1 MTTFD
6 KRERAFEKKF
16 AQDEEIAFKA
26 NVRRNKF
33 VGLWAAEKLGL
44 AGADAELY
52 ANSVMQTDLENPGM
66 DRVFEKLHDDF
77 LNHGVVQSR
86 HQIRRTM
93 DEFMTRALAEL
104 TAGD

>member
-6 KRERAFEKKF
+6 QRERAFEGKF
-16 AQDEEIAFKA
+16 AQDEEITFKA

-44 AGADAELY
+44 TGADAEWY
-52 ANSVMQTDLENPGM
+52 ANSVVRADLENPGT
-66 DRVFEKLHDDF
+66 DGVFDKIYEDF
-77 LNHGVVQSR
+77 QNNGVVQSR

-93 DEFMTRALAEL
+93 DELMTRALAEL
-104 TAGD
+104 SVGN